1 MNMAEISPVSPIDD
15 QYRNGAI
22 FTPGDSAVRKP
33 VDSKI
38 QELVLSQ
45 IHNSSPSMLL
55 ASATSPNV
63 VIALIPGVI
72 LVNESSMRVPR
83 KQKREKAALKRG
95 RDKGITPVGIERCEL
110 FPAFNA
116 ILQLILF
123 LPVFREA
130 FSFAPRSYQI
140 FTQFVSQYSFD
151 QESRAQT
158 SSADSTPLLNLLKKK
173 MPASFFSSKS
183 DKVEIKAFI
192 YSMMETVF
200 GHELSPFSD
209 SLTFHPEW
217 SVSWNLELPFASAI
231 QLTGRPIELFVK
243 LDSTKSGTNLSIQR
257 QFFTKP
263 DCFCYDLDAFV
274 EYRPDGKENGGYH
287 ITYLKMEGAWY
298 QCDDHRITPMRST
311 QLNQALNRSILLH
324 YRRIWPKGE

>member
-1 MNMAEISPVSPIDD
+1 MAEISPVSPIDD
-15 QYRNGAI
+15 QYRNGAL
-22 FTPGDSAVRKP
+22 FTSGDGSVRKP

-63 VIALIPGVI
+63 VIALISGVI
-72 LVNESSMRVPR
+72 LVNDASSRMPR
-83 KQKREKAALKRG
+83 RQKKEKAALKRG
-95 RDKGITPVGIERCEL
+95 RDKGIIPIGIERCEQ

-130 FSFAPRSYQI
+130 FSFAPRGYQV
-140 FTQFVSQYSFD
+140 FTQFVAQYSMD
-151 QESRAQT
+151 QETKYQAT
-158 SSADSTPLLNLLKKK
+158 SADSKPLLDLLMKK
-173 MPASFFSSKS
+173 MPTSFFKSKS
-183 DKVEIKAFI
+183 EKVEIKSFLCA
-192 YSMMETVF
+192 MMETVF
-200 GHELSPFSD
+200 GSELSPFND

-217 SVSWNLELPFASAI
+217 SVSWNPELPFSSAI
-231 QLTGRPIELFVK
+231 NLTGRPLELFVK
-243 LDSTKSGTNLSIQR
+243 LDSSKPGTNLSVQR

-263 DCFCYDLDAFV
+263 DCFCYDLDAFI
-274 EYRPDGKENGGYH
+274 EYRPEGKENGGYH

-298 QCDDHRITPMRST
+298 QCDDDRITRMRST